1 MDERNPWSYREGRYT
16 MILFF
21 LACAAQA
28 DEPAPIE
35 TPEEVIVE
43 TEPPPA
49 PPEMPKSSD
58 PITEKLM
65 TDMVSLELYL
75 MDKTQYKEFCVEIEW
90 QQPAIEIYK
99 ESMISH
105 LPEECKAKI
114 PVPEPVEPPVEAE

>member
-1 MDERNPWSYREGRYT
+1 

-21 LACAAQA
+21 LACVAQA

-35 TPEEVIVE
+35 TLEEVVIE
-43 TEPPPA
+43 APPA
-49 PPEMPKSSD
+49 PTEMPKSSD
-58 PITEKLM
+58 PMTEQLM
-65 TDMVSLELYL
+65 TDMISLELYL

-90 QQPAIEIYK
+90 EQPAIEIYK

-114 PVPEPVEPPVEAE
+114 PVPEPLEPPSE

>member
-49 PPEMPKSSD
+49 PSEMPKSSD
-58 PITEKLM
+58 PMTEQLM

-75 MDKTQYKEFCVEIEW
+75 MDKAQYKEFCAGIVW
-90 QQPAIEIYK
+90 DQPIIDIYK
-99 ESMISH
+99 QTMISH

-114 PVPEPVEPPVEAE
+114 PVPEPAEPPSE